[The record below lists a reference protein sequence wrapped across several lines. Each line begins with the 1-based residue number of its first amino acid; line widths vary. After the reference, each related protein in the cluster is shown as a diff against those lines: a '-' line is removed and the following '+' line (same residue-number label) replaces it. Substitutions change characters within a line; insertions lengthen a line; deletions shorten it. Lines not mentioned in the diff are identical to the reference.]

1 MDFSIATYTKLLET
15 FISKGYYFQTFEK
28 YISSE
33 KDGKFV
39 IIRHDVDEFAKNAL
53 KMAKIEHKLG
63 IQATYYFRI
72 VRQSNRP
79 EIINQ
84 IAALSHEIGYHYED
98 VAFSNGDIEK
108 AKQSFENNLQY
119 FRSFYPVK
127 TVCMHGSSTSKYDNR
142 MLWSHFK
149 LADFG
154 LIGEPYLSIDFNDVY
169 YITDT
174 GYAWDGGKY
183 AVRDVV
189 INKFGLTFH
198 STKQLIKSI
207 EKEKFPKQSLML
219 IHTLWTDNI
228 VQRTFF
234 HIREFLRCNIKY
246 LAQRNRYV
254 NKIYANLVKLYWR
267 K

>member
-33 KDGKFV
+33 KDGKLV
-39 IIRHDVDEFAKNAL
+39 IIRHDVDEFAENAL

-79 EIINQ
+79 EIISQ

-142 MLWSHFK
+142 ILWSHCK

-154 LIGEPYLSIDFNDVY
+154 LIGEPYLSTDFNDVY

-174 GYAWDGGKY
+174 GYAWDGDKY
-183 AVRDVV
+183 TVRDVV
-189 INKFGLTFH
+189 DNKFGISFH
-198 STKQLIKSI
+198 STKQIIECIKTG
-207 EKEKFPKQSLML
+207 EFPNQSLIL
-219 IHTLWTDNI
+219 AHTLWTDNL
-228 VQRTFF
+228 VQWIFL
-234 HIREFLRCNIKY
+234 HLREFVRNNIKY
-246 LAQRNRYV
+246 LAKRNRVVKTIYSSLV
-254 NKIYANLVKLYWR
+254 KIYWGK
-267 K
+267 